1 MSGIPGL
8 IGPPPGKILSQLHT
22 CPPGYIF
29 LSQQLQSK
37 SRKAVLLHGKI
48 VFIALENY
56 SMFGLSDDV
65 QKIPRDTGVEMFLP
79 LTTLQYTRDIIFH
92 YNFLDLLLNKQAENH
107 SLLPIHFTNS
117 QEICFPEEEQ
127 LVHILGRELVSPSL
141 HDHSSR
147 AE

>member
-65 QKIPRDTGVEMFLP
+65 QKIRRDTGIEMSDNTSIYKRHYLSLQLFGF
-79 LTTLQYTRDIIFH
+79 TTQ
-92 YNFLDLLLNKQAENH
+92 
-107 SLLPIHFTNS
+107 
-117 QEICFPEEEQ
+117 
-127 LVHILGRELVSPSL
+127 
-141 HDHSSR
+141 
-147 AE
+147 